1 MKKFLWK
8 LLLFQSIIYVL
19 LYLIGYSENDLTP
32 LGRIAYKPLV
42 IFGYSISI
50 LVTFI
55 IPMIKEYKNE
65 KYRGENEHF

>member
-8 LLLFQSIIYVL
+8 LLLLQSIFYVL
-19 LYLIGYSENDLTP
+19 LYLIGYLENGLTP
-32 LGRIAYKPLV
+32 LRRIVYKPLV

-55 IPMIKEYKNE
+55 IPMIKLHKKETYGGNK
-65 KYRGENEHF
+65 

>member
-8 LLLFQSIIYVL
+8 LLLFQSIFYVL
-19 LYLIGYSENDLTP
+19 LYLIGYLENNLNP
-32 LGRIAYKPLV
+32 LGRIVYKALV

-55 IPMIKEYKNE
+55 IPMIKLHKNE
-65 KYRGENEHF
+65 TYGGNN